1 MSIIIHIILLEIK
14 LKGLKM
20 DVKAALSQYG
30 IKSVYHFTDKA
41 NLPTIQRYGIQSLK
55 NIFNLN
61 IPVQHFGAEELSHM
75 LDERR
80 GLDKYVH
87 LSFVQDH
94 PMYHVAKARGNI
106 IDPIWIELDISVL
119 LEQKTLFCDKVAN
132 KTNSHLF
139 DVNGVMKFI
148 DFDSL
153 VYSKDFNTKKEAR
166 KAEILVH
173 DFIGADKIK
182 GIHYGK

>member
-1 MSIIIHIILLEIK
+1 
-14 LKGLKM
+14 
-20 DVKAALSQYG
+20 
-30 IKSVYHFTDKA
+30 
-41 NLPTIQRYGIQSLK
+41 
-55 NIFNLN
+55 
-61 IPVQHFGAEELSHM
+61 
-75 LDERR
+75 
-80 GLDKYVH
+80 
-87 LSFVQDH
+87 
-94 PMYHVAKARGNI
+94 MYHVAKARGNI

-132 KTNSHLF
+132 QTNSHLF
-139 DVNGVMKFI
+139 DVKGVLKFI

-173 DFIGADKIK
+173 DFIGTDKIK

>member
-1 MSIIIHIILLEIK
+1 
-14 LKGLKM
+14 M

-41 NLPTIQRYGIQSLK
+41 NLPTIQKYGIQSLK

-61 IPVQHFGAEELSHM
+61 IPGNFTNIPVKHFGAEELSHR
-75 LDERR
+75 LDSKR

-132 KTNSHLF
+132 QTNSNLF
-139 DVNGVMKFI
+139 DANGVMKFI
-148 DFDSL
+148 NFDSL
-153 VYSKDFNTKKEAR
+153 VYAKDFNTRKEAR

-182 GIHYGK
+182 GIYNGK